1 MTAVGFVLF
10 SIGLLV
16 FVIAFTA
23 GKVYPEKSPAW
34 EASCSFGAYAA
45 LAMIVGWVIL
55 VATGAAWLFRVA
67 P

>member
-1 MTAVGFVLF
+1 MTAIGFVLF
-10 SIGLLV
+10 AVGLLV

-34 EASCSFGAYAA
+34 DASCQFGAYAA

-55 VATGAAWLFRVA
+55 VAVAASWLARVA